1 VPKHELV
8 LDTGEYAPVADR
20 ITLFYARYPTGRIL
34 TRLISRTRYEITVQ
48 AFIFRSV
55 SELRPS
61 ATGLASERIG
71 DGDVNTVACLENTET
86 SAIGRALANLGL
98 TASAHRPS
106 REEIDK
112 ANRERARRVSEAT
125 PSPRPPVVP
134 RGASTSPA
142 AKPTPRPPS
151 LTSRA
156 PAVSATGGNSMQRRA
171 DRVMDALDLLD
182 QAERAGLPH
191 KRARRLR
198 DTLTEP
204 TASVVTI
211 ERVERMIRAWTASRH
226 ATHLRL

>member
-1 VPKHELV
+1 MPKHELV
-8 LDTGEYAPVADR
+8 LDAGEYAPVADR

-48 AFIFRSV
+48 AFVFRSV
-55 SELRPS
+55 SEERPS

-71 DGDVNTVACLENTET
+71 DGDINTVACLENTET

-98 TASAHRPS
+98 TASSHRPS

-112 ANRERARRVSEAT
+112 ANRERVRRVSEPA
-125 PSPRPPVVP
+125 PAPRSPVAP
-134 RGASTSPA
+134 RGGSAQ
-142 AKPTPRPPS
+142 PPS
-151 LTSRA
+151 LTRRA
-156 PAVSATGGNSMQRRA
+156 AGVSAAGSNSMQRRA

-198 DTLTEP
+198 DALTEP
-204 TASVVTI
+204 AASVVTV
-211 ERVERMIRAWTASRH
+211 ERVERMIRAWTAARH